1 MPPQAHVCRVPPPSV
16 APTIP
21 LSVVMRADQ
30 LRHGPRGSA
39 RRAQSGLCRCCHFA
53 EPCPERPAAKR
64 QEREKRPHLCRE
76 TTGRLSMRA
85 LSPVFGI
92 PYCVDRAHMEC
103 SVRNTGRPGAT
114 RRAARRGWDSNP
126 RKLALRWFSRP
137 VLSSA
142 QSPLQSTYL
151 VLRIRYGLRPGAT
164 RRASRRGW
172 DLNPRDRNRPN
183 GFRDRHIRPLCHP
196 SRVRITYPGRNTLYV
211 IRNTFRA
218 GGTGEECT
226 GAYLRSEKKDSSNA
240 AASSSRMP
248 ATRSHRWLSRSS

>member
-1 MPPQAHVCRVPPPSV
+1 MPCMRGLASTAPRSSATLVNAQSAKDRTNSANAKNNTLRSNMPPQAHVCRVPPPSV

-64 QEREKRPHLCRE
+64 QEREQRPHLCRE

-142 QSPLQSTYL
+142 QSPLQSTYF
-151 VLRIRYGLRPGAT
+151 VSRIRYVVGITA
-164 RRASRRGW
+164 RRYAPSPRG
-172 DLNPRDRNRPN
+172 
-183 GFRDRHIRPLCHP
+183 
-196 SRVRITYPGRNTLYV
+196 
-211 IRNTFRA
+211 
-218 GGTGEECT
+218 GGGI
-226 GAYLRSEKKDSSNA
+226 
-240 AASSSRMP
+240 
-248 ATRSHRWLSRSS
+248 